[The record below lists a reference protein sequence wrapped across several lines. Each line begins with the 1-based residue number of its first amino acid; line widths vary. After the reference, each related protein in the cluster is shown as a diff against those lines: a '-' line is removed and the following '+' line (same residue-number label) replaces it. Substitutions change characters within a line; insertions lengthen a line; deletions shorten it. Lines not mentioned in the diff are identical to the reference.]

1 MAPVPVPAGLPV
13 EEGGIVSGDAV
24 GATVLEVG
32 EGGISRSVKIIPVKV
47 NVLLYSA
54 ICVEKKDSHVTIKHS
69 NQPAA
74 ITALKKKIFENIS
87 ALDSG
92 LNHAFT

>member
-13 EEGGIVSGDAV
+13 EEGGIVTGDAV

-32 EGGISRSVKIIPVKV
+32 EGGISRSVKIISVKV

-54 ICVEKKDSHVTIKHS
+54 ICVEKKDLHVITKHS

-74 ITALKKKIFENIS
+74 ITALRKENLRKDFRS
-87 ALDSG
+87 
-92 LNHAFT
+92 